1 MSKEKDEMPESTE
14 EHPEE
19 VYGEIK
25 ETDPTVLND
34 EYEYGGG
41 GDTDEEDEG

>member
-1 MSKEKDEMPESTE
+1 MSKEKDEMPERTE
-14 EHPEE
+14 ENPEK
-19 VYGEIK
+19 VYGEVK

-41 GDTDEEDEG
+41 GVDDGEEE

>member
-1 MSKEKDEMPESTE
+1 MSKEKDEMPERTE
-14 EHPEE
+14 ENPEE
-19 VYGEIK
+19 VYGEVK

>member
-14 EHPEE
+14 ENPEK
-19 VYGEIK
+19 VYGEVK

-41 GDTDEEDEG
+41 GDDGEEE

>member
-1 MSKEKDEMPESTE
+1 MKKENDEMPERTE
-14 EHPEE
+14 ENPEE
-19 VYGEIK
+19 VYGEVK

>member
-1 MSKEKDEMPESTE
+1 MSKEKDEMPERTE
-14 EHPEE
+14 ENPEA

-34 EYEYGGG
+34 EENYGGG
-41 GDTDEEDEG
+41 GDDGEEE